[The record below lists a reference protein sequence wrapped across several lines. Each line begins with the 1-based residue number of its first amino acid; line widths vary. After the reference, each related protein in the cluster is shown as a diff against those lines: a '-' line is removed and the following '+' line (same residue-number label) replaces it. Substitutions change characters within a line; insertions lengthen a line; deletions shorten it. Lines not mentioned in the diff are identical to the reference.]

1 MFIYAGNS
9 DQILKHMFGI
19 LEFIDKIILAYNE
32 YVGGYL
38 LLLILIPAGLYFS
51 VRFKFLQL
59 RKIGHS
65 IQVIS
70 GKFDKEEDAGD
81 INHFRALTTALSA
94 TVGTGN
100 IVGVALAIYWGGP
113 GAILWMW
120 LTGLLGMM
128 LKFVEC
134 TLSLKYR
141 KVNEDGSISGGPMY
155 YMEKGLKDRFGN
167 FAKLLAIIFAFATI
181 VCSLGTGNIAQ
192 SNSISDVMFTNYNIP
207 TWVAGVLL
215 SVLVFMVIVGGIR
228 RIAKITSR
236 LVPLMAIMYFLACIL
251 IIALFY
257 KEIPHAFS
265 MIISDAFTGTA
276 ATGGFIGSS
285 LMMTI
290 RFGVARGLFSNEGG
304 QGSAA
309 IAHAAA
315 KTKYAAREG
324 LVASVG
330 PFIDTLI
337 ICTLTALVVILTG
350 AWKGGVEGVGMTLE
364 GFTNGLKV
372 INLDFIGRHIVA
384 IGLLLFA
391 FSTMISWSYYG
402 DRATE
407 YLFGRR
413 YLTHYRLVFVL
424 FVFLGAIWGIDIVW
438 HFVDMVITFM
448 TIPNL
453 IAMILLAGVVSK
465 EVNHYFKGKHDKALP

>member
-1 MFIYAGNS
+1 MFIYAGIY

-38 LLLILIPAGLYFS
+38 LLLILIPTGLYFS

-134 TLSLKYR
+134 TLSLKFR

-192 SNSISDVMFTNYNIP
+192 SNSISDVMLTNYNIP
-207 TWVAGVLL
+207 TWLAGAIL

-236 LVPLMAIMYFLACIL
+236 LVAVMAIMYFVACIL
-251 IIALFY
+251 IVALF
-257 KEIPHAFS
+257 
-265 MIISDAFTGTA
+265 
-276 ATGGFIGSS
+276 
-285 LMMTI
+285 
-290 RFGVARGLFSNEGG
+290 
-304 QGSAA
+304 
-309 IAHAAA
+309 
-315 KTKYAAREG
+315 
-324 LVASVG
+324 
-330 PFIDTLI
+330 
-337 ICTLTALVVILTG
+337 
-350 AWKGGVEGVGMTLE
+350 
-364 GFTNGLKV
+364 
-372 INLDFIGRHIVA
+372 
-384 IGLLLFA
+384 
-391 FSTMISWSYYG
+391 
-402 DRATE
+402 
-407 YLFGRR
+407 
-413 YLTHYRLVFVL
+413 
-424 FVFLGAIWGIDIVW
+424 
-438 HFVDMVITFM
+438 
-448 TIPNL
+448 
-453 IAMILLAGVVSK
+453 
-465 EVNHYFKGKHDKALP
+465 